1 MMKIK
6 KNIASIIFCKYSKC
20 MNDLLDPNKQVEKN
34 QQSSQFSESG
44 LYVREDDQD
53 WGSAGMN
60 DIQQEF
66 DINQ

>member
-1 MMKIK
+1 MKIK
-6 KNIASIIFCKYSKC
+6 KNIASTIFCKYSKY

-44 LYVREDDQD
+44 LYVREDDRD

>member
-1 MMKIK
+1 MKIK
-6 KNIASIIFCKYSKC
+6 KNIASTIFCKYSKF
-20 MNDLLDPNKQVEKN
+20 MTDLLDPNKQVEKN

>member
-1 MMKIK
+1 MKIK

-20 MNDLLDPNKQVEKN
+20 MNGLLDPNKQVEKN

>member
-1 MMKIK
+1 MKIK
-6 KNIASIIFCKYSKC
+6 KNIASTIFCKYSKR

>member
-1 MMKIK
+1 MKIK

>member
-1 MMKIK
+1 MKIK
-6 KNIASIIFCKYSKC
+6 RNIASIISCKYSKY

-60 DIQQEF
+60 NIQQEF

>member
-1 MMKIK
+1 
-6 KNIASIIFCKYSKC
+6 

-60 DIQQEF
+60 NIEEES
-66 DINQ
+66 NQSQ